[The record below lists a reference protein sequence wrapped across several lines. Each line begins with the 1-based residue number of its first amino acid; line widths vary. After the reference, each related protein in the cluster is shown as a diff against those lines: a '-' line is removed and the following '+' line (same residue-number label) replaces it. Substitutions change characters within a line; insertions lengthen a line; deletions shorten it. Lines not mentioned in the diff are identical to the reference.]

1 MGLLGTLVGGITSL
15 FGGFQQNANID
26 KQIAAQQQA
35 QQTAA
40 QYNKE
45 LAKYQNDLN
54 MNMWQKVANYNSPA
68 NQRKLLTEAGLN
80 PDLMYGN
87 GSSSFSAPN
96 APNMTSGAPVSPVD
110 MSALGSKKTAGQ
122 IAADVFALKNID
134 AQTRKTEQDTKK
146 TGEETK
152 ILSADALT
160 RLAQNEQAIQMSASQ
175 VYLNH
180 AAARLSHSQA
190 ERVASEI
197 TKLNEECLNL
207 QEQRNVFLAQI
218 KDIDMSVIQK
228 QFDMFMRSKEFDNIV
243 AKTAAEIRKYDS
255 ESSLNRRQLKEMMG
269 TYLSRLGNLR
279 WEGENLR
286 SQHRILGITE
296 DTISFNLDY
305 AKDYQLIMD
314 GAGAAG
320 AILNGLANALGSVAN
335 FKRGAPSYT
344 TNNYNTVRTN

>member
-1 MGLLGTLVGGITSL
+1 MAGLSIGAIVGGLSSL

-26 KQIAAQQQA
+26 RQILAQKEAQRDAAR
-35 QQTAA
+35 
-40 QYNKE
+40 YNMQ

-54 MNMWQKVANYNSPA
+54 MEMWQKVANYNSPG

-87 GSSSFSAPN
+87 GSSSFSAPG
-96 APNMTSGAPVSPVD
+96 APNMVSGAPVSPVD

-134 AQTRKTEQDTKK
+134 AQTRKTEQDTEKA
-146 TGEETK
+146 GEETK

-160 RLAQNEQAIQMSASQ
+160 RLAQNEQAIRMSASQ

-207 QEQRNVFLAQI
+207 QEQRNVFLAQV
-218 KDIDMSVIQK
+218 KDIDMSVVQK
-228 QFDMFMRSKEFDNIV
+228 QFDMYMRSKEFDNIV

-255 ESSLNRRQLKEMMG
+255 EVSLNYRQLKEMIG

-286 SQHRILGITE
+286 SQYRILGITE

-305 AKDYQLIMD
+305 AKDYRLIMD

-320 AILNGLANALGSVAN
+320 AILNGVSQALNGINN
-335 FKRGAPSYT
+335 FKRPRASQ
-344 TNNYNTVRTN
+344 